1 VSERERHSTSQPW
14 RQNFSTRVEKLA
26 KKKKKTLAPE
36 FFDASISGERFAE
49 ETFLFLGRNSEK
61 SVYSVTV
68 QCKNVLGH

>member
-1 VSERERHSTSQPW
+1 MCVCERERVSERERETFYIP
-14 RQNFSTRVEKLA
+14 
-26 KKKKKTLAPE
+26 TLAPE

-68 QCKNVLGH
+68 QCKCTRTLTF